1 VVPAALLRKCGCAE
15 YRIDT
20 VLGSAQSVIDGPGD
34 R

>member
-1 VVPAALLRKCGCAE
+1 VVPVTLLRKCCCAE

-20 VLGSAQSVIDGPGD
+20 VPGSAQSVVDGPGD